1 MLVFNVPNWF
11 DSKSNKPTDDIL
23 SLFTIDEFGKWQCRK
38 ERPHANN
45 PLSLSLFFVLSLSLF
60 CSLSLSL
67 LAIVCVRASVT
78 IVLSFPLLI
87 NTHKHKQR
95 PLSVF
100 LFCNLFY
107 LTFYLCFMLHT
118 TIVRILRLHSLE
130 QTRSSFFQF
139 NHCQDLTRIAKI

>member
-1 MLVFNVPNWF
+1 MSLGNDNAGKK
-11 DSKSNKPTDDIL
+11 DPTPTIL
-23 SLFTIDEFGKWQCRK
+23 S
-38 ERPHANN
+38 
-45 PLSLSLFFVLSLSLF
+45 LSLSLFLF
-60 CSLSLSL
+60 SLSL

-100 LFCNLFY
+100 LFCNLSY
-107 LTFYLCFMLHT
+107 LTFYLCFKLHT

-130 QTRSSFFQF
+130 QTRSTFFQF
-139 NHCQDLTRIAKI
+139 NHCQDFTRIAKIQDLNVLSTLR